1 MDRHSDIVSDDNS
14 SAARHGNTRLLVTHD
29 GQLDKA
35 LLRRTEGYMHKKGG
49 AVNARGGFRNW
60 KKRWFV
66 IAEVEVLGAQ
76 GYELQYYDAP
86 HGNLKGKVGLSE
98 IEIQCEAKSQHK
110 KVKYEFQIVLQ
121 NGGTLELS
129 CDDANERDEW
139 VETLNMITAYLR
151 KILTT
156 QAMTLDG
163 YDPFDE
169 DDEESFNIGEEI
181 AQNCQA
187 FGPGLFGAEAGVQS
201 QFVIQVTLRK
211 ESFILSSSTTTS
223 SFSNTN
229 MHCFIQVHDLMGQQV
244 TRGGMPITATLSN
257 SECLYY
263 IRVIDNDDGTYFCQ
277 YVLGRAGQYHLTIRL
292 NDEHDIFGSPF
303 NVEILP
309 SRTMARFCVAEG
321 EALHSIV
328 ANETQTFTITAMD
341 GFGNKKNNGGDPF
354 EVGVM
359 GPAQLKAL
367 SDNNDGT
374 YTCTIAAHSPA
385 AASYVT
391 SSSLMVIITL
401 HGKAIQG
408 SPFKPIITEDLRS
421 LYAGGSVKN
430 AHQSNASRASI
441 ASASGAASIASAS
454 TRNTSQVTGMSKHV
468 MAQQAPPPPNAFGND
483 DNQGDTD
490 GAMDLADLDNGN
502 ADDDQ
507 SSVGHRSQSPKG
519 PPSVQGSVRS
529 SATGRNNNNNNNA
542 SSAAS
547 VASNRAHTPPPTA
560 GNNNTSS
567 SGTKTAQRVPSISS
581 NAPANT
587 ATAAPKP
594 SASAAALTAMAA
606 TGNSGTGMGGGLSRL
621 ERSRQRAL
629 LAKALSESANAPN
642 GNNNSTSPLQAGE
655 ADMGISPLTG
665 QQDPSGRKLTKLE
678 ELQRNMT
685 SSTGNASAS
694 ASGHNGGQRNEAFF
708 NPPQPPQPQHVSFFC
723 YYVTTSTLSIIHNLK
738 YFMSFLLILI
748 ILSDVLHISSLNFLQ
763 RPGAPRPV
771 SNEFLS
777 QVVAALQQGLGGG
790 SVLGEFTLRCFVCFC
805 RTDRLVC

>member
-1 MDRHSDIVSDDNS
+1 
-14 SAARHGNTRLLVTHD
+14 
-29 GQLDKA
+29 
-35 LLRRTEGYMHKKGG
+35 
-49 AVNARGGFRNW
+49 
-60 KKRWFV
+60 
-66 IAEVEVLGAQ
+66 
-76 GYELQYYDAP
+76 
-86 HGNLKGKVGLSE
+86 
-98 IEIQCEAKSQHK
+98 
-110 KVKYEFQIVLQ
+110 
-121 NGGTLELS
+121 
-129 CDDANERDEW
+129 
-139 VETLNMITAYLR
+139 
-151 KILTT
+151 
-156 QAMTLDG
+156 
-163 YDPFDE
+163 
-169 DDEESFNIGEEI
+169 
-181 AQNCQA
+181 
-187 FGPGLFGAEAGVQS
+187 
-201 QFVIQVTLRK
+201 
-211 ESFILSSSTTTS
+211 
-223 SFSNTN
+223 
-229 MHCFIQVHDLMGQQV
+229 MGQQV

-257 SECLYY
+257 ADCLYY

-359 GPAQLKAL
+359 GPAELKAL

-430 AHQSNASRASI
+430 AQQSNASRASI
-441 ASASGAASIASAS
+441 ASASGIASIASAS

-490 GAMDLADLDNGN
+490 GTMDLADLDNGN

-519 PPSVQGSVRS
+519 PSSVQGSVRS
-529 SATGRNNNNNNNA
+529 SATGRNNNNNNSA
-542 SSAAS
+542 SSTAS

-581 NAPANT
+581 NAPVST
-587 ATAAPKP
+587 ATAAPPKP

-629 LAKALSESANAPN
+629 LAKALSESANTSN
-642 GNNNSTSPLQAGE
+642 GNNNSASPLQSGE
-655 ADMGISPLTG
+655 ADMGTSPLSG
-665 QQDPSGRKLTKLE
+665 QPQQDPSGRKLTKLE
-678 ELQRNMT
+678 ELQRNMAG
-685 SSTGNASAS
+685 STGGASTS
-694 ASGHNGGQRNEAFF
+694 VGGNGGQRNEAFF
-708 NPPQPPQPQHVSFFC
+708 NPPQPPQPQHVRLPFFANHFPP
-723 YYVTTSTLSIIHNLK
+723 LFIIHP
-738 YFMSFLLILI
+738 S
-748 ILSDVLHISSLNFLQ
+748 
-763 RPGAPRPV
+763 
-771 SNEFLS
+771 
-777 QVVAALQQGLGGG
+777 
-790 SVLGEFTLRCFVCFC
+790 
-805 RTDRLVC
+805 